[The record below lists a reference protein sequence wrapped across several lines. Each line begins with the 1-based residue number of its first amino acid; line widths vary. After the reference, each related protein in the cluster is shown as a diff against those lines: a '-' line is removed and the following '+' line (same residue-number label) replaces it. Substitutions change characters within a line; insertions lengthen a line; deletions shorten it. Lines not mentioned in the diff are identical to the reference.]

1 MQLVNVLLYAE
12 LVSISAVHAISH
24 CTGVSPDST
33 AGEQRHHEVRGQ
45 LHQQGGP
52 EMPHRRLHLHL

>member
-1 MQLVNVLLYAE
+1 
-12 LVSISAVHAISH
+12 VHAISH